1 MCYSFL
7 LFWKT
12 SGSARSRRQARLL
25 RWVCLT
31 LTRINWYHMAR
42 WQHHS
47 IFRVPEHHINH
58 FLGVYSFPFI
68 TQEFPNSPCL
78 YFSHTCSE
86 FTCTG
91 SPLPSLGAG
100 AFDQDQAG
108 AGQEKKN
115 TCQVTFVP
123 LQTCFR
129 WSLSAPGYIYYSN
142 VFSFFLL
149 NRKWEHSEQLKYSP
163 HLHLP

>member
-1 MCYSFL
+1 ML
-7 LFWKT
+7 LFPALLENLWKCT
-12 SGSARSRRQARLL
+12 VAQAGRHGSSAALA
-25 RWVCLT
+25 
-31 LTRINWYHMAR
+31 RINWYHMAR

-47 IFRVPEHHINH
+47 IFLVPEHHINH

-86 FTCTG
+86 FTCTAPPRP
-91 SPLPSLGAG
+91 PLPSLGAVWPRSS
-100 AFDQDQAG
+100 QRR
-108 AGQEKKN
+108 KN
-115 TCQVTFVP
+115 MCQVTLVP

-129 WSLSAPGYIYYSN
+129 WSLSTPGSIYISN
-142 VFSFFLL
+142 VFFFFWVPLL
-149 NRKWEHSEQLKYSP
+149 SRKWEHSEQLSYSP